1 MFYEVFKNDDII
13 GYHFPKQQDQVI
25 VLCLNV
31 NLMSLYYCKYQS
43 IDNTSYQS
51 DHIII

>member
-1 MFYEVFKNDDII
+1 MFYKVFQNYDII
-13 GYHFPKQQDQVI
+13 SYHFPERQDQVI
-25 VLCLNV
+25 VLCLTV

-43 IDNTSYQS
+43 IDNNSYQS